1 MNKAIWTCFGC
12 LALTMLADARTP
24 EPQSI
29 VAETDDAAIL
39 EQVADAYEALMIAA
53 NPADEARAEQRA
65 PTRWPDVSPEHISSL
80 ANEARL
86 LKGRLTAMADHSSP
100 EWAIL
105 SHLLEQL
112 IMEDQFDTARIP
124 FTGDWGFHAS
134 PFFEAANLRIR
145 TEEDAEAWIQR
156 LNDLPRYFDDHI
168 TNMRRGIRTGW
179 TSHSDP
185 MTTTI
190 NQIREQVVAT
200 AEDSPLWTPF
210 ETLPERIDPET
221 QTALRAAG
229 RIAVMNAVQ
238 AYGDLLAFME
248 TEYASHVRPDP
259 GVISL
264 AGGQEYYDAAIRDH
278 TAGAGYTP
286 GQIHELGQQEVAR
299 IRAEMEAI
307 IAELGYPGTFADFL
321 NFLRTDPQFYPETAE
336 DLLEKAS
343 RISKRLDAI
352 LPEYFRTLPRLTY
365 GVKPVPDDIAPGYT
379 TGRYSGG
386 DPEEG
391 VAGTYLVNTY
401 ALDQRPLY
409 ELPALSAHEAV
420 PGHHLQISLAQE
432 LRDVPRFRRQY
443 YATAFGEG
451 WGLYAEKLAGEAG
464 IYQTP
469 YERFGQLSYEMWR
482 ACRLVADTGMHWYN
496 WTREEAEACFVEN
509 SALAPLNIKT
519 EVTRYI
525 GWPGQATAYKI
536 GELKILE
543 LRQRA
548 KDVLGDD
555 FDIRAFHDAILGQ
568 GSMPLNALDLQIDA
582 WIANQLAP
590 EDELTDTHSP

>member
-1 MNKAIWTCFGC
+1 MNKAIWAAIGC
-12 LALTMLADARTP
+12 LTLAVNAAAQAPDESAMPAVDQDETALEGVAAD
-24 EPQSI
+24 
-29 VAETDDAAIL
+29 
-39 EQVADAYEALMIAA
+39 YEALVLSASPGA
-53 NPADEARAEQRA
+53 QARAEQRA
-65 PTRWPDVSPEHISSL
+65 QERWPDVSPEHIASL
-80 ANEARL
+80 AAEARI
-86 LKGRLTAMADHSSP
+86 LKGKLLAMEDQSSP

-112 IMEDQFDTARIP
+112 IMADQFDEARIP
-124 FTGDWGFHAS
+124 FTGDWGFHAG
-134 PFFEAANLRIR
+134 PYFEVMQLRIR
-145 TEEDAEAWIQR
+145 TEEDAEAWIKR
-156 LNDLPRYFDDHI
+156 LNDLPRYFDDHVS
-168 TNMRRGIRTGW
+168 NMRRGIRTGW
-179 TSHSDP
+179 TSHGDP
-185 MTTTI
+185 LATTI
-190 NQIREQVVAT
+190 SQIREQVVEDP
-200 AEDSPLWTPF
+200 EDSPFWTPF
-210 ETLPERIDPET
+210 ETLPDRIDPDT
-221 QTALRAAG
+221 QAAIRKTG
-229 RIAVMNAVQ
+229 RLAVANAVD
-238 AYGDLLAFME
+238 AYADLLTFME
-248 TEYASHVRPDP
+248 TEYAPHARANP
-259 GVISL
+259 GIVSL
-264 AGGQEYYDAAIRDH
+264 PGGQEYYDAAIRDH

-286 GQIHELGQQEVAR
+286 GEIHELGQREVAR
-299 IRAEMEAI
+299 IRTEMEAI
-307 IAELGYPGTFADFL
+307 LDELDYPGTFEEFL
-321 NFLRTDPQFYPETAE
+321 KFLRTDPQFYATSAE

-352 LPEYFRTLPRLTY
+352 LPEYFGTLPRLTY
-365 GVKPVPDDIAPGYT
+365 GVEPVPDDIAPGYT

-391 VAGTYLVNTY
+391 KAGTYLVNTY

-432 LRDVPRFRRQY
+432 LEGVPRYRQQY

-482 ACRLVADTGMHWYN
+482 ACRLVADTGMHWYD
-496 WTREEAEACFVEN
+496 WSREEAEACFVEN

-525 GWPGQATAYKI
+525 GWPGQATAYKV

-548 KDVLGDD
+548 KDALGDD
-555 FDIRAFHDAILGQ
+555 FDIRAFHDALLGQ
-568 GSMPLNALDLQIDA
+568 GSMPLDALDLQIDQ
-582 WIANQLAP
+582 WIAG
-590 EDELTDTHSP
+590 ELDTASEPDDTQTP